1 LIPVFGYLG
10 IHLLIIL
17 IGWLN
22 TSPLGDTL
30 LTQLRISFL
39 VIFAS

>member
-1 LIPVFGYLG
+1 LVF
-10 IHLLIIL
+10 IVDH

-22 TSPLGDTL
+22 TSPLGETL
-30 LTQLRISFL
+30 PTQLRITFL

>member
-1 LIPVFGYLG
+1 LVF
-10 IHLLIIL
+10 IVDH

-22 TSPLGDTL
+22 TSPLGETL
-30 LTQLRISFL
+30 LTQLRITFL